1 MKNKKGYL
9 LIESIVALSIVA
21 TIILVLTSLLI
32 VCIDAKTKIE
42 DKVELQQQGLEIS
55 KHIKSTIEKS
65 KGIIGIEL
73 DNLEEVYEDSMHYN
87 SVKSIKCKYKDNNGI
102 INTSV
107 KNKEISLKKNTNK
120 IFINTLNL
128 ASQSEPGGYEIGDYV
143 ECIYVGDIDD
153 KSINIKLKLNK
164 NNEVYETKFKVH
176 IRNYEGGL

>member
-9 LIESIVALSIVA
+9 LLENVVALSIIA

-32 VCIDAKTKIE
+32 VCINAKEKIE
-42 DKVELQQQGLEIS
+42 DKVELQQQGVEIS
-55 KHIKSTIEKS
+55 KHIKSIIEKS
-65 KGIIGIEL
+65 KGIIDIEFNDL
-73 DNLEEVYEDSMHYN
+73 GDIYEDNMYYN
-87 SVKSIKCKYKDNNGI
+87 SVKSIKCKYKDNNEVI
-102 INTSV
+102 SSAV
-107 KNKEISLKKNTNK
+107 KNKEISFKKSTNK

-128 ASQSEPGGYEIGDYV
+128 SNQSEPGGYEIGDYV

-164 NNEVYETKFKVH
+164 NDEVYETKFKVH